1 MPYWQELTHKQFVK
15 ACHETEVAVLMTGAL
30 EAHGDHLPL
39 GSDNLLPAYL
49 AENVAAKT
57 KALVLPLIP
66 FGESWAFGQHEGT
79 VTVDPATLLDFY
91 SEVMESIFRH
101 GFRFIVALNGHGG
114 NSSLLQLAAR
124 KATMEGERT
133 VVVVN
138 WWTDLAKDVRESVL
152 ETPEG
157 HAAEDET
164 SEMMHIRPE
173 LVDKSSYKVS
183 DVRMRYTIVSARY
196 REEMFPSAVR
206 GDPTRATPEKG
217 KRIMERAGEELVELI
232 AQLEKGELPLKKMG

>member
-1 MPYWQELTHKQFVK
+1 M
-15 ACHETEVAVLMTGAL
+15 
-30 EAHGDHLPL
+30 
-39 GSDNLLPAYL
+39 
-49 AENVAAKT
+49 
-57 KALVLPLIP
+57 
-66 FGESWAFGQHEGT
+66 
-79 VTVDPATLLDFY
+79 DPATLLDFY
-91 SEVMESIFRH
+91 SEVMESVFRH

-164 SEMMHIRPE
+164 SEMMHVRPE
-173 LVDKSSYKVS
+173 LVDRSSYKVS

-196 REEMFPSAVR
+196 REDLFPSAVR